1 MKKYLSKR
9 YLFISI
15 LVLVIAMA
23 LIFIFIE
30 LNKDE
35 TFTIVQK
42 ETEIGVLSESNK
54 ILNPSYKRATIGLK
68 DVHIV
73 NESGNEIDFNKLKV
87 GNEIDFNKLKVG
99 NEIKAEFKA
108 IEGLSD
114 PPVLRAQKVV
124 LLD

>member
-1 MKKYLSKR
+1 MKK

-15 LVLVIAMA
+15 LVLLIVIT

-42 ETEIGVLSESNK
+42 EAEIGVLIESNK
-54 ILNPSYKRATIGLK
+54 LLNPSYKRATIDLK

-73 NESGNEIDFNKLKV
+73 NASGNEIDFSKL
-87 GNEIDFNKLKVG
+87 EVG

-114 PPVLRAQKVV
+114 PPVLSAWKVV